1 MAARH
6 GAQLFTGVNVT
17 FHVFLERIVVESADC
32 GTSETWLEQC
42 FCATEAFADNSEDVS
57 VGAQTCREDNGEPLR
72 TEIQSLAVY
81 AHRRGLPDNN
91 HVSRACDAV
100 VKGSEGEPERHPIEG

>member
-17 FHVFLERIVVESADC
+17 FNVVLERLVVESADC

-42 FCATEAFADNSEDVS
+42 FCATEAFAANTEDVS
-57 VGAQTCREDNGEPLR
+57 FSG
-72 TEIQSLAVY
+72 
-81 AHRRGLPDNN
+81 
-91 HVSRACDAV
+91 
-100 VKGSEGEPERHPIEG
+100 